1 MIGRVGPIVMFAQ
14 QSSDSVSL
22 EAGLAHHRA
31 GRLPQ
36 AEAIYRQILA
46 SAPDHA
52 DSIFLLG
59 IASLQTGHPDRA
71 LDLFSRAVKLQPRNS
86 AYHSNMAVAL
96 RALGRKGEAV
106 ASYREALLHQPG
118 NLDTHIQLGI
128 LLGECGDL
136 ASEEAQYRLVLRHP
150 VGLDLAAVRAQV
162 DSRFHLANLLV
173 RRKQFDDAISEF
185 RQVLRQR
192 PDFAEAHCNL
202 GAVLFDLAAFEECER
217 CYREALRLKPAFA
230 EAHNNLGGLLL
241 KLRRLDEAELNLREA
256 CKLRP
261 NFAEALNN
269 LGDLL
274 RLRGR
279 LEEAEASCREALRL
293 KPDYVPAQL
302 TLGNALREAG
312 RFHEAEPCYRTA
324 LDRNPSW
331 PEALNNLGTLLY
343 DLGRTDDAIQSL
355 RAAVAQR
362 PDYADAHFNLGIT
375 LLLAGQFDEGW
386 REYEWRWKQ
395 ETKKPHLRGFSQPL
409 WDGGDIGDRVL
420 LLHAEQGLGDTLQF
434 CRFVPAIAAGRRVV
448 LEVQRPLMPLLTGL
462 PGIERV
468 VANGDPLPPFDLH
481 CPLLSLP
488 RVLGTTLDTIP
499 REAPYLRAEPQR
511 VAAWRERVGQLDGLR
526 VGLVWA
532 GNQTMSGDGR
542 RSVPLERFSELAD
555 LPGVSFVSLQ
565 KGPGA
570 SQSPPPGLSMHDWT
584 DDLHD
589 FGETAALIEALD
601 LVIAVDTGVA
611 HLAGALG
618 RPVWLLNRFD
628 RCWRWQL
635 DRDDSP
641 WYPSLRQFRQSQ
653 PGDWTSVLR
662 NVRAELEACSLARPV
677 RP

>member
-1 MIGRVGPIVMFAQ
+1 MYAEA
-14 QSSDSVSL
+14 SSGSVSL

-31 GRLPQ
+31 GRLAQ
-36 AEAIYRQILA
+36 AEAIYRQLLA
-46 SAPDHA
+46 TRPDHA
-52 DSIFLLG
+52 DAVFLLG
-59 IASLQTGHPDRA
+59 VAALQTGHPDRA
-71 LDLFSRAVKLQPRNS
+71 LDFFIRAVQLQPRNS

-96 RALGRKGEAV
+96 RALGRRGEAI
-106 ASYREALLHQPG
+106 ASYRDALLHQPG
-118 NLDTHIQLGI
+118 NLETHIQLGL
-128 LLGECGDL
+128 LLGECGEV

-162 DSRFHLANLLV
+162 DARFHLANLLV

-202 GAVLFDLAAFEECER
+202 GAVLFDLAAFGECER
-217 CYREALRLKPAFA
+217 CYREALRLNPGFA
-230 EAHNNLGGLLL
+230 EAHNNLGGLLI
-241 KLRRLDEAELNLREA
+241 KLRRLDEAEVNLREA

-261 NFAEALNN
+261 NFPEALNN

-279 LEEAEASCREALRL
+279 PEEAEACCREALRL

-302 TLGNALREAG
+302 ILGNALREAG
-312 RFHEAEPCYRTA
+312 RFHEAEPCYRAA
-324 LDRNPSW
+324 LDRNPAW
-331 PEALNNLGTLLY
+331 PEARNNLGTLLY
-343 DLGRTDDAIQSL
+343 DLGRVEEAIQSL
-355 RAAVAQR
+355 RTAVSQR

-395 ETKKPHLRGFSQPL
+395 EMKKPHLRGFSQPL

-448 LEVQRPLMPLLTGL
+448 LEVQRPLLPLLTGL
-462 PGIERV
+462 PGFERV
-468 VANGDPLPPFDLH
+468 VACGDPLPSFDLH
-481 CPLLSLP
+481 CPLLSLT

-499 REAPYLRAEPQR
+499 REASYLRADPQR
-511 VAAWRERVGQLDGLR
+511 VAAWRERVGQLDGMR

-532 GNQTMSGDGR
+532 GNQTMSGDRR
-542 RSVPLERFSELAD
+542 RSIPLERFSELAD

-570 SQSPPPGLSMHDWT
+570 SQSPPQGLSLHDWT

-601 LVIAVDTGVA
+601 LVISVDTGVA

-628 RCWRWQL
+628 RCWRWL
-635 DRDDSP
+635 LNRDDSP
-641 WYPSLRQFRQSQ
+641 WYPSLRQFRQIQ

-662 NVRAELEACSLARPV
+662 NVRAELEKFRVAGPATQ
-677 RP
+677 